1 MKIRKFDILW
11 EVFFSALSTGYLST
25 IINANSII
33 VGLVVGVFATVVAFF
48 LLKIYD
54 KNNVNDEV
62 NKEN

>member
-11 EVFFSALSTGYLST
+11 VVFFSALSTGYLST
-25 IINANSII
+25 IINVNSII

-62 NKEN
+62 NKES

>member
-1 MKIRKFDILW
+1 MRKFDK
-11 EVFFSALSTGYLST
+11 VFFSALSTGYLST

-62 NKEN
+62 NKES